1 MFHAIK
7 LDETKKEV
15 KGYKHGTI
23 TFSRQC
29 FQLVYLFRGFYK
41 PTKYIATVY
50 NYKII
55 NRYIP
60 MYTIHVQN
68 TKVLEWYYFSIPV
81 SKWVAIIYFA
91 LDISFQ
97 PECSDEL
104 FFFSPQ
110 YLFSKRKFIRLR
122 VTNDFP
128 FCKKKIET

>member
-91 LDISFQ
+91 LDISARMFRR
-97 PECSDEL
+97 
-104 FFFSPQ
+104 FVFFSTISFFPSES
-110 YLFSKRKFIRLR
+110 LFDYVLQMIFH
-122 VTNDFP
+122 FA
-128 FCKKKIET
+128 KKN